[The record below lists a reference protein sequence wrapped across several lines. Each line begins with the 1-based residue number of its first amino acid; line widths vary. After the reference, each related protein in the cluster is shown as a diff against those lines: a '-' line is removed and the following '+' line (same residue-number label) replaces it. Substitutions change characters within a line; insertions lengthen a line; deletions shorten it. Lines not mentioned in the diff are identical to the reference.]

1 MHRKEQLNKL
11 VQDWLDL
18 DLPETCTSLDQFN
31 SLNVKRIG
39 MRVEFNHKVR
49 GNTNL
54 LGLAMLNQDGTLN
67 GVVIPGCTT
76 PILSIILFGLEKAVE
91 SN

>member
-1 MHRKEQLNKL
+1 MHRKDQLDKNM
-11 VQDWLDL
+11 QDWLEL

-31 SLNVKRIG
+31 SLNVKRVG
-39 MRVEFNHKVR
+39 MKVLFNHNVR
-49 GNTNL
+49 GNSNF

-67 GVVIPGCTT
+67 GFVIPGLST

-91 SN
+91 TN

>member
-1 MHRKEQLNKL
+1 MHRKDELHKNIQE
-11 VQDWLDL
+11 WLDL

-31 SLNVKRIG
+31 SLNIKRVG
-39 MRVEFNHKVR
+39 MRVEFNKKLR
-49 GNTNL
+49 GTTSL

-67 GVVIPGCTT
+67 GVVIPGCST
-76 PILSIILFGLEKAVE
+76 PIMSFILFGLEKAVE

>member
-1 MHRKEQLNKL
+1 MHRKDQLHKN

-18 DLPETCTSLDQFN
+18 DLPETCTAMDMFT
-31 SLNVKRIG
+31 SLNVKRVG
-39 MRVEFNHKVR
+39 MRVEFNQKFK
-49 GNTNL
+49 GNTRL
-54 LGLAMLNQDGTLN
+54 LGIAMLNQDGTLN

-76 PILSIILFGLEKAVE
+76 PIMSLILFGLEKAVE